1 MKKIITNIIK
11 NIYLILIFLILIVG
25 ILSGLKN
32 DLLLFIISLLLITF
46 LFFIEKKYSII
57 KHILKNK
64 KSIIFLISIGIILR
78 ILLLLFNYGEVF
90 SDEATFYS
98 NAINLSLH
106 DPLNNRYI
114 AMFPYLYSY
123 IFLLGNIMKIFTT
136 KFIIVVIL
144 NIIMDITASY
154 FAYLFGKKI
163 KNKEFGILLMIIWL
177 LNPFQILWCM
187 KALPITVVNLCFIVS
202 LYIFACLIKQN
213 KTINVILLSILLGI
227 NLGISNSFRP
237 IFIILVIAIF
247 LYYLYLIIFLKSNYK
262 NKLFSFILIL
272 LCFIGINNSY
282 TKIVSNKTK
291 YKIDSSSGW
300 TLYLGSNLESN
311 GAWFSSDEYN
321 ELMASDNFNPS
332 DIHKYFKN
340 KAIENYKSYNIL
352 KIIKLYAKKY
362 SILTSNLSFYTYENT
377 IGTYINKNII
387 RIILYI
393 FWFILLLS
401 NIYTILRKNKNIDD
415 ILFIMVLEIGLILS
429 HLLVEVS
436 PRYFIPATVP
446 IMIIAAFNIYNTKL
460 DKKSIINR
468 NE

>member
-11 NIYLILIFLILIVG
+11 IIYLVLTFLILIVG

-32 DLLLFIISLLLITF
+32 DLLLFVISLLLIAF
-46 LFFIEKKYSII
+46 LYFIEKKYSIT
-57 KHILKNK
+57 KYILKNK
-64 KSIIFLISIGIILR
+64 KIIISLIVIGIVLR
-78 ILLLLFNYGEVF
+78 LLLLLFNYGEVF

-98 NAINLSLH
+98 NAINLSTH
-106 DPLNNRYI
+106 IPLNNRYI

-123 IFLLGNIMKIFTT
+123 IFLLGNVMKLFTT
-136 KFIIVVIL
+136 KFITVVIL

-163 KNKEFGILLMIIWL
+163 KNKEFGIILMLIWL

-187 KALPITVVNLCFIVS
+187 KALPITVVNLCFIIS

-213 KTINVILLSILLGI
+213 KIINTILLSLLLGI

-237 IFIILVIAIF
+237 IFIIFVIAIF

-262 NKLFSFILIL
+262 NKLISFILIL

-282 TKIVSNKTK
+282 TKLVSNKTK
-291 YKIDSSSGW
+291 YNIGGSSGW

-311 GAWFSSDEYN
+311 GAWFPSDEYN
-321 ELMASDNFNPS
+321 ELMASDNFNPP
-332 DIHKYFKN
+332 DIHNYFKE
-340 KAIENYKSYNIL
+340 KAIENYKSYSIL
-352 KIIKLYAKKY
+352 KITKLYAKKY
-362 SILTSNLSFYTYENT
+362 STLTSNLSYYTYENT
-377 IGTYINKNII
+377 IGIYTNKKII

-393 FWFILLLS
+393 FWFILILS
-401 NIYTILRKNKNIDD
+401 NICIILRKDKNIDN
-415 ILFIMVLEIGLILS
+415 ILFIMVLEIGLLLS

-436 PRYFIPATVP
+436 PRYFIPTLVP
-446 IMIIAAFNIYNTKL
+446 IMLIASYTIYNIKN
-460 DKKSIINR
+460 KKIH
-468 NE
+468 

>member
-1 MKKIITNIIK
+1 MKKIITNIITI
-11 NIYLILIFLILIVG
+11 IYLVLTFLILIVG

-32 DLLLFIISLLLITF
+32 DLLLFVISLLLIAF
-46 LFFIEKKYSII
+46 LFFIEKKYSIT
-57 KHILKNK
+57 KYILKNK
-64 KSIIFLISIGIILR
+64 KIIISLIVIGIVLR
-78 ILLLLFNYGEVF
+78 LLLLLFNYGEVF

-98 NAINLSLH
+98 NAINLSTH
-106 DPLNNRYI
+106 IPLNNRYI

-123 IFLLGNIMKIFTT
+123 IFLLGNVMKLFTT
-136 KFIIVVIL
+136 KFTTVVIL
-144 NIIMDITASY
+144 NIIMDIAASY

-163 KNKEFGILLMIIWL
+163 KNKEFGIILMLIWL

-187 KALPITVVNLCFIVS
+187 KALPITVVNLCFIIS

-237 IFIILVIAIF
+237 IFIIFVIAIF

-262 NKLFSFILIL
+262 NKLISFILII

-282 TKIVSNKTK
+282 TKLVSNKTK
-291 YKIDSSSGW
+291 YNIGGSSGW

-311 GAWFSSDEYN
+311 GAWFPSDEYN
-321 ELMASDNFNPS
+321 ELMASDNFNPP
-332 DIHKYFKN
+332 DIHNYFKE

-352 KIIKLYAKKY
+352 NITKLYAKKY
-362 SILTSNLSFYTYENT
+362 STLTSNLSYYTYENT
-377 IGTYINKNII
+377 IGTYTTKKII

-393 FWFILLLS
+393 FWFILILS
-401 NIYTILRKNKNIDD
+401 NICIILRKDKNIDD

-429 HLLVEVS
+429 HFLVEVS
-436 PRYFIPATVP
+436 PRYFIPTLVP
-446 IMIIAAFNIYNTKL
+446 IMFIASYTIYNIKN
-460 DKKSIINR
+460 KKIH
-468 NE
+468 